1 MVARY
6 KNPAPIKVSSINLN
20 SDNHV
25 NIVNTTKNN
34 PNYQQNWKC
43 QLQGAGGR
51 GRSP

>member
-1 MVARY
+1 MKIDKKTTKYTENTVARY

-34 PNYQQNWKC
+34 PNYQQN
-43 QLQGAGGR
+43 
-51 GRSP
+51 